1 MNTWKQLR
9 AILLL
14 PGIVA
19 VVIPATIIYF
29 TGISQPRSIVIGSF
43 FILVGLALM
52 TWTIGLFSTV
62 GKGTPAPWNPPQ
74 KLVVRGVYRHVRNP
88 MIVGGFCILL
98 GEAVF
103 FGSWPLL
110 CLFGFFVVVNL
121 FYIPLSEE
129 PGLVRAI
136 WRRLSSVH
144 AERAPLDSQAYAVEG
159 LVGARRI

>member
-14 PGIVA
+14 PGMVA

-43 FILVGLALM
+43 FILVGLVLM

-121 FYIPLSEE
+121 IYMPLSEE
-129 PGLVRAI
+129 PGLVKRFGDDYLRYMQNVPRWI
-136 WRRLSSVH
+136 PRLT
-144 AERAPLDSQAYAVEG
+144 PWKG
-159 LVGARRI
+159 LPE